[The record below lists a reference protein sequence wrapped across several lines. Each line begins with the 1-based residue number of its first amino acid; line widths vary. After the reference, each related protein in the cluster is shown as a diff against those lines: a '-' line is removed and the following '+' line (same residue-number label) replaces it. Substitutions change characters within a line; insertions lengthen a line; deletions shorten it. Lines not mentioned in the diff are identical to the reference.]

1 MRDLKRVVVVDDDDG
16 VRALLTRALR
26 GDGYRVEAFATAEA
40 ALGPILADPPAFV
53 LMDLSLPGRS
63 GLELQRE
70 LRAQLHDLTPPAA
83 LVSGSLHELGDSER
97 EEFDFCLAKP
107 FRVAAL
113 RRIAKEL
120 GLRARLKRTASAAR
134 MTAAVLDQA
143 ADDDDE
149 KAVS

>member
-26 GDGYRVEAFATAEA
+26 GDGYRVEAFASAEA
-40 ALGPILADPPAFV
+40 ALAAILADPPAFV
-53 LMDLSLPGRS
+53 LMDLSLPGAS
-63 GLELQRE
+63 GLDLLRE
-70 LRAQLHDLTPPAA
+70 LRVRLHDMAPPCA
-83 LVSGSLHELGDSER
+83 LISGSLQELAQPER

-120 GLRARLKRTASAAR
+120 ALRARLKRTASAAR
-134 MTAAVLDQA
+134 MTAPVIDQA
-143 ADDDDE
+143 SEDDDE